1 MQMLRETVMSA
12 RDAKRLIIASI
23 LHLEMLAAAEDD
35 DEIRAATLVICA
47 RSRSQHTTRAHTL
60 CERALSWSFNEQ
72 TAIAAG
78 VIVKLPVMQV
88 PPKANW
94 RRLPNFLCNCVRMH
108 I

>member
-1 MQMLRETVMSA
+1 MLV
-12 RDAKRLIIASI
+12 
-23 LHLEMLAAAEDD
+23 AAAEDD

-47 RSRSQHTTRAHTL
+47 LCASSRSQHT
-60 CERALSWSFNEQ
+60 LSWSFNEQ

-94 RRLPNFLCNCVRMH
+94 RRLPNFLCNCCVRMH